1 MKRAAFTS
9 ALVTSTTAVFSNSIP
24 IYGTYPGWKEGGNKA
39 NITLEIHYD
48 LLCED
53 SKALNPIIEE
63 LLATKWLDGTVK
75 DQITIEYTLFPL
87 PYHLHAWQVNQLM
100 PYFIDQCMADSNK
113 CMMDKYKD
121 YAFKWQPKIL
131 AGDTWSKD
139 AFTKAWSAEVA
150 KEFGLPED
158 EVALCYDRAK
168 DPHNTEGKMRE
179 MWKYATASIV
189 TGTPTAF
196 LNGVKLD
203 STPWSV
209 KDWMALLDQ
218 TYKSQWRPKSTDTF
232 LQ

>member
-9 ALVTSTTAVFSNSIP
+9 ALATSAAAVFSNSIP
-24 IYGTYPGWKEGGNKA
+24 IYGTYPGWIEGGNKA

-53 SKALNPIIEE
+53 SKALNPVIEE
-63 LLATKWLDGTVK
+63 LLATEWLDGTVK

-100 PYFIDQCMADSNK
+100 PYFIDECMADSK
-113 CMMDKYKD
+113 SCMMDKYKD
-121 YAFKWQPKIL
+121 YAFEQQPKIL
-131 AGDTWSKD
+131 AEDTTSKD
-139 AFTKAWSAEVA
+139 AFTKQWSAQVA
-150 KEFGLPED
+150 KEFGLKEED
-158 EVALCYDRAK
+158 IALCYDRAK

-203 STPWSV
+203 STPMSV
-209 KDWMALLDQ
+209 KEWIALLDQ
-218 TYKSQWRPKSTDTF
+218 TYKSQWRPQSTTF